1 MERKSYILISTKD
14 KIIEYSIK
22 LIKTKGYSSF
32 SYDDIAQKLKISKA
46 AVHHHFEKK
55 EDLGIAVCQY
65 LQSKIEEGSG
75 KILKQ
80 GLHPWI
86 FAETRINTIKSG
98 EICPISSLQSDFD
111 QFSPKLKKELK
122 KTTEMEIE
130 HFKKLVEKYAP
141 GLTDYSQAVNSYL
154 ALKGVLQYRRI
165 LGEEFYKESVISIK
179 KEFYDFLDKKESN

>member
-1 MERKSYILISTKD
+1 MSTKD

-22 LIKTKGYSSF
+22 LIKSKGYSSF

-55 EDLGIAVCQY
+55 EYLGIAVCQY
-65 LQSKIEEGSG
+65 LQSKIVDGYN
-75 KILKQ
+75 KISKQ
-80 GLHPWI
+80 NVHPWI

-122 KTTEMEIE
+122 KTTDMEIK
-130 HFKKLVEKYAP
+130 HFQELVSEYAP
-141 GLTDYSQAVNSYL
+141 ELSDYSQAVNSYL
-154 ALKGVLQYRRI
+154 ALKGALQYRRI
-165 LGEEFYKESVISIK
+165 LGEEFYEKSVLSIK
-179 KEFYDFLDKKESN
+179 KEFYAFLDKKGE

>member
-86 FAETRINTIKSG
+86 FAETRINTIK
-98 EICPISSLQSDFD
+98 
-111 QFSPKLKKELK
+111 
-122 KTTEMEIE
+122 
-130 HFKKLVEKYAP
+130 
-141 GLTDYSQAVNSYL
+141 
-154 ALKGVLQYRRI
+154 
-165 LGEEFYKESVISIK
+165 
-179 KEFYDFLDKKESN
+179 

>member
-1 MERKSYILISTKD
+1 MLSTKD

-55 EDLGIAVCQY
+55 EDLGTAVCKY

-80 GLHPWI
+80 SLHPWI

-98 EICPISSLQSDFD
+98 EICPISSLQSDFE
-111 QFSPKLKKELK
+111 QFPPKLKKELK
-122 KTTEMEIE
+122 KTTSMEIE
-130 HFKKLVEKYAP
+130 HFKKLVEAYAP
-141 GLTDYSQAVNSYL
+141 GLPDYSQAVNYYL
-154 ALKGVLQYRRI
+154 ALKGALQYRRI
-165 LGEEFYKESVISIK
+165 LGEEFYKETVMSIK
-179 KEFYDFLDKKESN
+179 KEFYNFLDKKEKN

>member
-1 MERKSYILISTKD
+1 MNTKD

-55 EDLGIAVCQY
+55 EDLGISVCKY
-65 LQSKIEEGSG
+65 LQSNIIDGYN

-80 GLHPWI
+80 GAHPWF

-111 QFSPKLKKELK
+111 QFSTKLKKELK
-122 KTTEMEIE
+122 NTTDMEIE
-130 HFKKLVEKYAP
+130 YFQKLVKEYAP
-141 GLTDYSQAVNSYL
+141 GLPDYSQAVNSYL
-154 ALKGVLQYRRI
+154 ALKGALQYRRI
-165 LGEEFYKESVISIK
+165 LGEEFYEKSVMSIK
-179 KEFYDFLDKKESN
+179 KEFYEFLDQKESN

>member
-1 MERKSYILISTKD
+1 MISTKD
-14 KIIEYSIK
+14 KITEYSIK

-65 LQSKIEEGSG
+65 LQTKIIEGYN
-75 KILKQ
+75 KNLKQ
-80 GLHPWI
+80 DVHPWI

-98 EICPISSLQSDFD
+98 EICPISSLQTDFD

-122 KTTEMEIE
+122 KTTDMEIE
-130 HFKKLVEKYAP
+130 YFQKLVEEYAP
-141 GLTDYSQAVNSYL
+141 GLPDYSQAVTSYL
-154 ALKGVLQYRRI
+154 ALKGALQYRRI
-165 LGEEFYKESVISIK
+165 LGEEFYKKSVMSIK